1 MCGALTVSLL
11 LVTIGLIPSFDE
23 TSANEPNKAN
33 EPNEPNE
40 PNKAHATRWTLF
52 TVDVNASGRTTAH
65 AFQGCESTA
74 APAAIKD
81 AECFPFDLR
90 GGSLHS
96 SSTCPP
102 VLRER
107 RRHAPASRTAPVSPA
122 SPQQLRQPAGLA
134 SRDRRTGSVLRGN
147 RAALAGLEPD
157 RGGRATRRSAPVE
170 AIARRPPTPQDGSAV
185 DQGDV
190 RQDSALRV
198 GPGEGRPAVDRR
210 PVGIEADLREARPAV
225 ILPAPNPAGS
235 PGQPSPFPDVPTLA
249 RKAGPN
255 EGGRHPGPGHSWRST
270 NTETPPS
277 GPAPAGRSPVDS
289 LEGRSPPRRLT
300 SKLSAPMLNAAPVCV
315 GFRGFTVPK
324 GADHPGWA
332 RATSSGLHDRGEA
345 FPRRCCRVGGLCA
358 EQHVDDSSR
367 GRTTRPRGVKTNRVL
382 SGRERI
388 LIVDYKTPTTAGR
401 STGQEPPDVLS
412 FSVKGNE

>member
-1 MCGALTVSLL
+1 MHSRAVNRRRPRPPSRTPNVFRSIFEEAPSTPLRPARRFSESGVDMRLQAGQHRFHPLPHSSCVNRPGSRVAIAVQVPSSEE
-11 LVTIGLIPSFDE
+11 IGLLSRGSNPTAVDAPPGARHPSKPSHAGLRLRRMAPQSIRAMFARIQPSV
-23 TSANEPNKAN
+23 SAPARGDR
-33 EPNEPNE
+33 P
-40 PNKAHATRWTLF
+40 
-52 TVDVNASGRTTAH
+52 
-65 AFQGCESTA
+65 STA
-74 APAAIKD
+74 V
-81 AECFPFDLR
+81 R
-90 GGSLHS
+90 S
-96 SSTCPP
+96 
-102 VLRER
+102 
-107 RRHAPASRTAPVSPA
+107 ASKPTFVK
-122 SPQQLRQPAGLA
+122 
-134 SRDRRTGSVLRGN
+134 
-147 RAALAGLEPD
+147 PD
-157 RGGRATRRSAPVE
+157 RPLSFRHRTLQEV
-170 AIARRPPTPQDGSAV
+170 
-185 DQGDV
+185 
-190 RQDSALRV
+190 
-198 GPGEGRPAVDRR
+198 PA
-210 PVGIEADLREARPAV
+210 
-225 ILPAPNPAGS
+225 NPALS
-235 PGQPSPFPDVPTLA
+235 PTFRPLPERS
-249 RKAGPN
+249 GPN

-324 GADHPGWA
+324 GADRPGWA